1 MEKPPLQSELRLSI
15 NDDGRYRLPE
25 ALTFATTLGL
35 YLQTGEMFNTPLPR
49 LTFDLAG
56 VTRVDSA
63 GLALLLEWLREA
75 RRRGKDIH
83 FQNIPRQLAAIAKVS
98 GLNDILTGV
107 RSEA

>member
-1 MEKPPLQSELRLSI
+1 MENPPLQSELRLQI
-15 NDDGRYRLPE
+15 NNDGRYSLPE
-25 ALTFATTLGL
+25 ALTFATTPRL

-75 RRRGKDIH
+75 RRRGKEIR
-83 FQNIPRQLAAIAKVS
+83 FQNIPGQLAAIAKVS
-98 GLNDILTGV
+98 GLNDILPGTKG
-107 RSEA
+107 

>member
-1 MEKPPLQSELRLSI
+1 MENPPLQSELRLPI

-25 ALTFATTLGL
+25 ALTFATTPQL
-35 YLQTGEMFNTPLPR
+35 YLQTGKMFNTPLPL

-75 RRRGKDIH
+75 QRRGKEIR
-83 FQNIPRQLAAIAKVS
+83 FQNIPGQLAAIAKVS
-98 GLNDILTGV
+98 GLNDILPGG
-107 RSEA
+107 RD